1 MFCWWRFQ
9 DYFPKRIMRLKEW
22 ILRSPSHKLPVYL
35 ATPLN
40 VISSIMVGSDRP
52 FAFAENKI
60 IRYELPA
67 SRLSMKN
74 ETGGFCKRQAI
85 KYFINI
91 LSWWKSFWKLTNNV
105 KFLTNFNAGISTSS
119 NRNICGKPP
128 SNPSTHSTWMVSM
141 DWLEIVQFCK
151 ANGLPV
157 N

>member
-1 MFCWWRFQ
+1 MLYLETLQTVGNIKKLRQ
-9 DYFPKRIMRLKEW
+9 YFFRADVLLVEISRLFSKRIIRLKEW
-22 ILRSPSHKLPVYL
+22 ILRSPCHKLPVYL

-91 LSWWKSFWKLTNNV
+91 LS
-105 KFLTNFNAGISTSS
+105 
-119 NRNICGKPP
+119 
-128 SNPSTHSTWMVSM
+128 
-141 DWLEIVQFCK
+141 
-151 ANGLPV
+151 
-157 N
+157 